1 MPGDPLNLIRLRPS
15 KGETVIATVPSF
27 FDGTVFVWSAVTCH
41 RFSKAANCFRCG
53 QRYEPNQLTAS
64 PAGNPFCQE
73 CWAKINPRIET
84 ARKCPVDGAAMKKRL
99 VAEAVMIDVCTQCRG
114 MWFDKGELEIIEKKS
129 REMGWQQ
136 GFFSSILLM

>member
-1 MPGDPLNLIRLRPS
+1 MAD
-15 KGETVIATVPSF
+15 
-27 FDGTVFVWSAVTCH
+27 DQ
-41 RFSKAANCFRCG
+41 NCFRCG

-64 PAGNPFCQE
+64 PAGNRFCQE

-114 MWFDKGELEIIEKKS
+114 MWFDKGELEIIETKS

>member
-1 MPGDPLNLIRLRPS
+1 
-15 KGETVIATVPSF
+15 
-27 FDGTVFVWSAVTCH
+27 VTCH
-41 RFSKAANCFRCG
+41 RFSKAATRRSKSKKNRRQFAETSKGENMADDQNCFRCG
-53 QRYEPNQLTAS
+53 QSYSWNQLTAS
-64 PAGNPFCQE
+64 PAGNRFCQA
-73 CWAKINPRIET
+73 CWSKINPRIET
-84 ARKCPVDGAAMKKRL
+84 ARKCPVDGAEMKKRL

>member
-1 MPGDPLNLIRLRPS
+1 MAD
-15 KGETVIATVPSF
+15 
-27 FDGTVFVWSAVTCH
+27 DQ
-41 RFSKAANCFRCG
+41 NCFRCG

-64 PAGNPFCQE
+64 PAGNRFCQA
-73 CWAKINPRIET
+73 CWSKINPRIET
-84 ARKCPVDGAAMKKRL
+84 ARKCPVDGAEMKKRL